1 VRRTPPAGQDV
12 RRNHAIHLARWDGSG
27 WAEEPLTIEADE
39 TPVELGQAPVILDPR
54 GETWASI
61 VLDPVSVDALPDLLA
76 GMSDPQFRASVWNA
90 LKMGLHHAHVSP
102 AEAAAVLEAGLRVE
116 DQDSALSSLQTWASK
131 LVAVS
136 ADPDS
141 VARRLHDAFRARL
154 ATADPASGLA
164 LAALRGVIATHA
176 DVDEL
181 RRWLVDGIE
190 DGLALDLDLRWR
202 MVRRLTQLG
211 ATDRAELDARLE
223 EDRRAESQVHHAWCT
238 AALAMDEAKAW
249 AWRRFRGEDDVPN
262 HELEATGL
270 GFWQSGQGDLL
281 APYVDRFF
289 AEIAATVKVRQGW
302 VLGEAARAFFP
313 LTVLDQRAV
322 DLAHGTLADQD
333 LDLTLRR
340 NLVDETDELEHRI
353 AARDLDLRE
362 DGRG

>member
-1 VRRTPPAGQDV
+1 
-12 RRNHAIHLARWDGSG
+12 
-27 WAEEPLTIEADE
+27 
-39 TPVELGQAPVILDPR
+39 
-54 GETWASI
+54 
-61 VLDPVSVDALPDLLA
+61 
-76 GMSDPQFRASVWNA
+76 M
-90 LKMGLHHAHVSP
+90 
-102 AEAAAVLEAGLRVE
+102 LEAGLRVE
-116 DQDSALSSLQTWASK
+116 DQDSALSSLQTWSSK

-164 LAALRGVIATHA
+164 LAAMQGVIVTDT

-181 RRWLVDGIE
+181 RRWLADGIE
-190 DGLALDLDLRWR
+190 DGLPLDLDLRWR

-223 EDRRAESQVHHAWCT
+223 EDRRAESQVHHAWCA
-238 AALAMDEAKAW
+238 AALATDEAKAGRGD
-249 AWRRFRGEDDVPN
+249 ASAARTTCRTTSSRRP
-262 HELEATGL
+262 ASA
-270 GFWQSGQGDLL
+270 SGSPVRPTCSRRTST
-281 APYVDRFF
+281 ASSPRSP
-289 AEIAATVKVRQGW
+289 ATVQVRQGW
-302 VLGEAARAFFP
+302 VLGEAARSFFP

-353 AARDLDLRE
+353 AARDLDVRE
-362 DGRG
+362 AIAALPMSCSSLGTAGCSA

>member
-1 VRRTPPAGQDV
+1 VD
-12 RRNHAIHLARWDGSG
+12 
-27 WAEEPLTIEADE
+27 
-39 TPVELGQAPVILDPR
+39 LGRAPVILDPR

-61 VLDPVSVDALPDLLA
+61 VLDPVSLAALPDLVA
-76 GMSDPQFRASVWNA
+76 DTSDPLVRASMWNA
-90 LKMGLHHAHVSP
+90 LRMGVHHVHLSP
-102 AEAAAVLEAGLRVE
+102 AAAAAVLEAGLRVE
-116 DQDSALSSLQTWASK
+116 DQDSALSSLQTWSSK

-141 VARRLHDAFRARL
+141 VGRRLHAAFRARL

-164 LAALRGVIATHA
+164 LAALQGVIVTDT

-181 RRWLVDGIE
+181 RRWLADGIE
-190 DGLALDLDLRWR
+190 DGLPLDLDLRWR
-202 MVRRLTQLG
+202 IVRRLTQLG

-223 EDRRAESQVHHAWCT
+223 EDRRAESQVHHAWCA
-238 AALAMDEAKAW
+238 AALPTDEAKDW

-289 AEIAATVKVRQGW
+289 AEIAGTVRVRQGW
-302 VLGEAARAFFP
+302 VLGEAARSFFP
-313 LTVLDQRAV
+313 LTVLEQRAV
-322 DLAHGTLADQD
+322 DLAHGTLADPD

-353 AARDLDLRE
+353 AARDLDVRE
-362 DGRG
+362 SGGR